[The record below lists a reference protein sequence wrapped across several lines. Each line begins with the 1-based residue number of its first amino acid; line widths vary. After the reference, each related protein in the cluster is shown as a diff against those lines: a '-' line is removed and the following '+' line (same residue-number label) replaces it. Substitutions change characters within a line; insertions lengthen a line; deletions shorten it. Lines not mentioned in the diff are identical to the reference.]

1 MSTEIRD
8 ARGKRSFLQK
18 ALQIREIGVL
28 VALVVIFVAFSMAS
42 EDFLTIPNMINIAQ
56 RISQYAIMACGM
68 TMVIIAAEIDLSVGT
83 FFGMSV
89 ALLARLVKSGLNIWV
104 AVAVVLMTGAL
115 VGLFIGLIT
124 TKVRVPSFIVTLGLL
139 NIFRTLTL
147 VLTGAWVIS
156 GFDDSLAFFDIF
168 SGEIGIFP
176 VEIFWMLF
184 ILLISYLI
192 LNKSVYGY
200 NLFATGGN
208 KQAAGLSGVDT
219 DRVKILAFV
228 VSSTL
233 VAFTGVIG
241 FAHIAS
247 ASPEA
252 GAGRELDVI
261 AGVIV
266 GGTNLFGGVG
276 TVFGTILGITIIGVI
291 RNGLI
296 MVGIPTY
303 WHAFF
308 IGAIIIIAVT
318 INSLMARRKGGR

>member
-1 MSTEIRD
+1 MVAEQVAGRSQ
-8 ARGKRSFLQK
+8 KSFLRK
-18 ALQIREIGVL
+18 FFSIREMGVL
-28 VALVVIFVAFSMAS
+28 LALAVIFVTFSIAS
-42 EDFLTIPNMINIAQ
+42 EDFLTVNNMINIAK

-89 ALLARLVKSGLNIWV
+89 ALLARLVKLGLNIW
-104 AVAVVLMTGAL
+104 AGAAVVLIVGAL
-115 VGLFIGLIT
+115 VGLFIGT
-124 TKVRVPSFIVTLGLL
+124 VVTKVKVPSFIVSLGLL
-139 NIFRTLTL
+139 NIFKTLTL

-156 GFDDSLAFFDIF
+156 GFDNSLLFFDIF
-168 SGEIGIFP
+168 SGDIGIFP
-176 VEIFWMLF
+176 TEIIWMAVVA
-184 ILLISYLI
+184 LISYII
-192 LNKSVYGY
+192 LNRSVYGF

-208 KQAAGLSGVDT
+208 KEAASLSGVDT
-219 DRVKILAFV
+219 DKVKIIAFMI
-228 VSSTL
+228 SSTF
-233 VAFTGVIG
+233 VAFTGILG

-276 TVFGTILGITIIGVI
+276 TIAGTLLGVTIIGVI

-296 MVGIPTY
+296 MVGIRTY
-303 WHAFF
+303 WHSFF
-308 IGAIIIIAVT
+308 IGLIIIIAVT
-318 INSLMARRKGGR
+318 INQLMAQRKAST

>member
-1 MSTEIRD
+1 MAHQEPTTLQRTT
-8 ARGKRSFLQK
+8 FLHR
-18 ALQIREIGVL
+18 LFQIREMGVL
-28 VALVVIFVAFSMAS
+28 LALTVIFVAFSIAS
-42 EDFLTIPNMINIAQ
+42 EDFLTLNNMINIAK

-89 ALLARLVKSGLNIWV
+89 ALLARIVKAGLNIW
-104 AVAVVLMTGAL
+104 AGAVVVLLVGAL
-115 VGLFIGLIT
+115 VGLFIGLVV
-124 TKVRVPSFIVTLGLL
+124 TKVRVPSFIVSLGLL
-139 NIFRTLTL
+139 NIFKTLTL

-156 GFDDSLAFFDIF
+156 GFDDSLLFFDIF
-168 SGEIGIFP
+168 SGDIGIFP
-176 VEIFWMLF
+176 TEIIWMAIIA
-184 ILLISYLI
+184 ILSYVI

-208 KQAAGLSGVDT
+208 KEAADLSGVDT
-219 DRVKILAFV
+219 DRVKIIAFMI
-228 VSSTL
+228 SSTF
-233 VAFTGVIG
+233 VAFTGIVG

-252 GAGRELDVI
+252 GTGRELDVI

-276 TVFGTILGITIIGVI
+276 TIIGTLLGVAIIGVI

-296 MVGIPTY
+296 MVGIRTY

-308 IGAIIIIAVT
+308 IGLIIVIAVT
-318 INSLMARRKGGR
+318 INQLMAQRRSAR

>member
-1 MSTEIRD
+1 MPQTD
-8 ARGKRSFLQK
+8 LNKQAK
-18 ALQIREIGVL
+18 APILHRIFQIREMGVL
-28 VALVVIFVAFSMAS
+28 LALTVIFVAFSIAS
-42 EDFLTIPNMINIAQ
+42 EDFLTPNNMINIAK

-89 ALLARLVKSGLNIWV
+89 ALLARVVKAGLNVW
-104 AVAVVLMTGAL
+104 AGAVVVLIVGAL
-115 VGLFIGLIT
+115 VGLFIGLVV
-124 TKVRVPSFIVTLGLL
+124 TKVRVPSFIVSLGLL
-139 NIFRTLTL
+139 NIFKTLTL

-156 GFDDSLAFFDIF
+156 GFDDSLLFFDVF
-168 SGEIGIFP
+168 SGDIGIFP
-176 VEIFWMLF
+176 TEIIWMAVVA
-184 ILLISYLI
+184 ILSYVI

-208 KQAAGLSGVDT
+208 KEAAGLSGVDT
-219 DRVKILAFV
+219 DRVKIIAFMI
-228 VSSTL
+228 SSTF
-233 VAFTGVIG
+233 VAFTGVVG

-276 TVFGTILGITIIGVI
+276 TIIGTLLGVAIIGVI

-296 MVGIPTY
+296 MVGIRTY

-308 IGAIIIIAVT
+308 IGLIIIIAVT
-318 INSLMARRKGGR
+318 INQLMAHRRSAR

>member
-1 MSTEIRD
+1 M
-8 ARGKRSFLQK
+8 
-18 ALQIREIGVL
+18 GVL
-28 VALVVIFVAFSMAS
+28 LALAVIFITFSIAS
-42 EDFLTIPNMINIAQ
+42 EDFLTVNNMINIAK

-89 ALLARLVKSGLNIWV
+89 ALLARLVKAGLNIW
-104 AVAVVLMTGAL
+104 AGAVVVLIVGAM
-115 VGLFIGLIT
+115 VGLFIGMVV
-124 TKVRVPSFIVTLGLL
+124 TKVKVPSFIVSLGLL
-139 NIFRTLTL
+139 NIFKTLTL

-156 GFDDSLAFFDIF
+156 GFDDSLLFFDVF
-168 SGEIGIFP
+168 SGDIGIFP
-176 VEIFWMLF
+176 TEIIWMAVVAF
-184 ILLISYLI
+184 ISYLI
-192 LNKSVYGY
+192 LNRSVFGF

-208 KQAAGLSGVDT
+208 KEAAGLSGVDT
-219 DRVKILAFV
+219 DRVKIIAFM
-228 VSSTL
+228 VSSTF
-233 VAFTGVIG
+233 VAFTGIIG

-276 TVFGTILGITIIGVI
+276 TIAGTLLGVTIIGVI

-296 MVGIPTY
+296 MVGIRTY
-303 WHAFF
+303 WHSFF
-308 IGAIIIIAVT
+308 IGLIIIIAVT
-318 INSLMARRKGGR
+318 INQLMAQRKASA